1 METRLNKEN
10 EVVVEGY
17 KWFGHNRKHLHKKA
31 VRGFSGVRAQ
41 IGGEFEVLQDRDPR
55 GRCGGCI
62 IGQADPEG
70 VSGASVGSLLHS
82 SRVLKLWEE
91 CHRDTTAT
99 G

>member
-31 VRGFSGVRAQ
+31 VRGFSGVRVQ
-41 IGGEFEVLQDRDPR
+41 IRRGFEVLQDRNAR
-55 GRCGGCI
+55 GRCGGYVM
-62 IGQADPEG
+62 GQAELEG
-70 VSGASVGSLLHS
+70 GSGASVGSLLHS
-82 SRVLKLWEE
+82 FKVLKLWEE
-91 CHRDTTAT
+91 CQRDATAT

>member
-31 VRGFSGVRAQ
+31 VRGFSGVRV
-41 IGGEFEVLQDRDPR
+41 IIRRRFEVLQNRDPR
-55 GRCGGCI
+55 GRCEGCVM
-62 IGQADPEG
+62 GQAELEG
-70 VSGASVGSLLHS
+70 GSGASVGSLLHS
-82 SRVLKLWEE
+82 SRALKLWKE
-91 CHRDTTAT
+91 CQRDTTAT